1 MKDNNNDNIDDINIF
16 LNNQENIEIDQGM
29 SDEEN
34 VVGSNYKK
42 KDDSLEK
49 YFKPLEEN
57 KDTNDILKEL
67 ENLNLSAEK
76 SFDTAFDHPNIN
88 TQKKNTTHKKS
99 TNPIINDDIINNI
112 NKNENVKFK
121 NVDLNL
127 EINTNDNKKLLTE
140 KEIFNGINDEDN
152 ENENLS
158 EFLLKEKINRICTSF
173 QGYSLSQKCYIY
185 LNNFIPLL
193 PELNQKLYKPIDN
206 LFDVFI
212 ELLTRIKQEFAVKEN
227 LIHKLNDISLNN
239 EGYEKK
245 LLKLKKEIKNK
256 EREICTL
263 INKVNLEKEKKE
275 DNSKSKILEI
285 NSLKKENLQLNNKLT
300 LFKNQIRK
308 TEADYKAIQNKLKYY
323 IMERENKNNSSN
335 FDNNSIKGN
344 NSKLTQQQED
354 YNNINN
360 EKYLAIKKLNMNLVY
375 LLKEINKNLCK
386 YDYGLNK
393 LYIEKMNKAEE
404 DNEMDYEIEDLNSEI
419 ETNLLVDEN
428 NNKKLYKHFM
438 FNMDIINSKIIDILK
453 KNTQILQNFS
463 KVNVDNKNK
472 HNKNKKEGED
482 DRIKNKVNYEFNNT
496 NNYNNNNDKININI
510 RNNNI
515 ANNVKKNKNNYNLN
529 NYYRLNNSVNTDNI
543 NIKNKKSDINNIV
556 NKNKSNTRKSF
567 LNFYNNDDKDLEEN
581 IETRA
586 VIEPTW
592 YDNLQNKNVGYVFDK
607 NKILTCNDDEINGAK
622 HK

>member
-1 MKDNNNDNIDDINIF
+1 MKDNNNNVEDINLF
-16 LNNQENIEIDQGM
+16 LNNPDNIGIDQAM
-29 SDEEN
+29 SDDEN
-34 VVGSNYKK
+34 NPGSNRKK

-57 KDTNDILKEL
+57 KDTNDILKQL
-67 ENLNLSAEK
+67 EDLNLSAEK
-76 SFDTAFDHPNIN
+76 SFDTAYDHPNIN
-88 TQKKNTTHKKS
+88 TQKKENVSKKA
-99 TNPIINDDIINNI
+99 TNPIINDDILNNI
-112 NKNENVKFK
+112 NESENQKIKNI
-121 NVDLNL
+121 DLNL
-127 EINTNDNKKLLTE
+127 EINTNNNKKLLTE
-140 KEIFNGINDEDN
+140 EEISNGIKDEDN

-173 QGYSLSQKCYIY
+173 QGYTLNQKCSLY
-185 LNNFIPLL
+185 LNNFIPFL
-193 PELNQKLYKPIDN
+193 PELSQKLYKPMDN
-206 LFDVFI
+206 LLDIFI
-212 ELLTRIKQEFAVKEN
+212 ELLTRIKQEFLVKEN
-227 LIHKLNDISLNN
+227 LIHKLNDVSLNN

-263 INKVNLEKEKKE
+263 INKANLEKEKKE

-285 NSLKKENLQLNNKLT
+285 NSLKKENIQLNNKIT
-300 LFKNQIRK
+300 LYKNQIRK

-323 IMERENKNNSSN
+323 IMERENKNNFSN

-360 EKYLAIKKLNMNLVY
+360 DKYLAIKKLNMNLVY

-393 LYIEKMNKAEE
+393 LYIEKINKVER
-404 DNEMDYEIEDLNSEI
+404 DNEMDYEIEDLNAEI
-419 ETNLLVDEN
+419 ETNLLIDEN

-453 KNTQILQNFS
+453 KNTQILQKIS
-463 KVNVDNKNK
+463 KTNVEKN
-472 HNKNKKEGED
+472 NYNTNYKERENV
-482 DRIKNKVNYEFNNT
+482 RIKNKSNNENNSM
-496 NNYNNNNDKININI
+496 NNYMNSNDQKNNNI
-510 RNNNI
+510 RNNTISNI
-515 ANNVKKNKNNYNLN
+515 EKKYNNNYNLS
-529 NYYRLNNSVNTDNI
+529 NYYRLNNNGNTDITN
-543 NIKNKKSDINNIV
+543 NRNRKPDIDNLV
-556 NKNKSNTRKSF
+556 NRSKTNTRKSF

-581 IETRA
+581 IETRTA
-586 VIEPTW
+586 IDPNW
-592 YDNLQNKNVGYVFDK
+592 YDNLQNKNVGYVFDE
-607 NKILTCNDDEINGAK
+607 NQIFECNDDDVNGAK